1 MKKIPILLTSLL
13 IALSMAGCS
22 NKNTAFNNSGNTE
35 ESSDPYKTMENPR
48 KIDKGLLDYFLPD
61 GSKAHFQ
68 GEGADNAELDI
79 DFAMP
84 YENYV
89 VVHENNG
96 NAIAQYVYEI
106 GEKQITTLSY
116 DLVDSNTD
124 FPTLEEIKKMEPVG
138 VYLHKPFEKGQTFGQ
153 WEIVETDVPV
163 ETFYKNFDHAFV
175 VQSTEPI
182 IGAENKSYIVKKYF
196 VEGIGEVKRESIME
210 TTDGEPLVI
219 TSTLESVSKP

>member
-1 MKKIPILLTSLL
+1 MKRISFVLTCLVISL
-13 IALSMAGCS
+13 SVAGCS
-22 NKNTAFNNSGNTE
+22 NKTTSLINTGNTG
-35 ESSDPYKTMENPR
+35 ESTDPYQAKEDSR
-48 KIDKGLLDYFLPD
+48 QIDKGLLDYFLPD

-96 NAIAQYVYEI
+96 SAIAQYVYEI

-116 DLVDSNTD
+116 DLVDSNIN

-163 ETFYKNFDHAFV
+163 KTFYKNFDHAFV
-175 VQSTEPI
+175 VQSTEPM
-182 IGAENKSYIVKKYF
+182 IGVENKSYIIKKYF

-210 TTDGEPLVI
+210 TTDGEQLVI